1 MPRACSARSTR
12 WLCHSN
18 SGRSRASRRCSP
30 APICRRPPSASWIS
44 STVPADAA
52 IQLRD
57 VAFEY
62 LTNGRVT
69 RAVEDVSLEVTR
81 GATVAFVGPS
91 GCGKSTLLKLVA
103 GLLTTSRGTIIVDGR
118 PVKGPLE
125 NVGMAFQNP
134 VLLPWRTVL
143 DNLLL
148 PFEILRENGDPRA
161 PDRAVW
167 KDKASALLKTVGLA
181 GAEHRQPRELS
192 GGMRQRVSLCR
203 ALIHEPR
210 LLLQQIVLPT
220 PSGIALTMVH
230 TAGPIAFHA
239 RHTLVTTLLG
249 FGFAV
254 GLGLLLGFAIG
265 ASATVHD
272 AIYPLLVGFNS
283 IPKAAMVPLLVMWFG
298 IGAVPAVL
306 TAFLLAFFP
315 VAVNVA
321 VGLGTLGAE
330 LGGGR

>member
-1 MPRACSARSTR
+1 M
-12 WLCHSN
+12 
-18 SGRSRASRRCSP
+18 
-30 APICRRPPSASWIS
+30 
-44 STVPADAA
+44 PADAA

-181 GAEHRQPRELS
+181 GSEHRQPRELS

-210 LLLQQIVLPT
+210 LLLLDEPFAALDAFTREEMWELHQTLRRHREFTGVLVTHDLREAVFLAQTIYVMSADPGRIAHVHEVKLPT
-220 PSGIALTMVH
+220 P
-230 TAGPIAFHA
+230 
-239 RHTLVTTLLG
+239 RTLAQL
-249 FGFAV
+249 
-254 GLGLLLGFAIG
+254 
-265 ASATVHD
+265 
-272 AIYPLLVGFNS
+272 Y
-283 IPKAAMVPLLVMWFG
+283 
-298 IGAVPAVL
+298 
-306 TAFLLAFFP
+306 
-315 VAVNVA
+315 
-321 VGLGTLGAE
+321 GAE
-330 LGGGR
+330 ATALIRLMREQIRPSREAVA